1 MFDLIFFDA
10 EKDAFDTLNHT
21 ELTLISHDE
30 DDGVIKM
37 ITRIKSQSIR
47 NKIL

>member
-1 MFDLIFFDA
+1 MFDLNVFDE

-21 ELTLISHDE
+21 ELILISYDE
-30 DDGVIKM
+30 DGGVIKM
-37 ITRIKSQSIR
+37 ITQINSQSIR